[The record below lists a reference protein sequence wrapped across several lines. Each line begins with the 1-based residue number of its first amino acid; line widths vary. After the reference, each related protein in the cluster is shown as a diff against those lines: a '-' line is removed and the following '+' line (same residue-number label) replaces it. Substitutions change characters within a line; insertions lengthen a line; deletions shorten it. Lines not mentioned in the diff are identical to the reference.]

1 MLEFA
6 LGISLVANVMLIYKV
21 RQLNQVIDDDDLTED
36 DVMLNRAMNVMLTE
50 ADRKLPG

>member
-21 RQLNQVIDDDDLTED
+21 RQLNQVIDADAELTQD
-36 DVMLNRAMNVMLTE
+36 DVMLNRAMQKMLTE
-50 ADRKLPG
+50 R